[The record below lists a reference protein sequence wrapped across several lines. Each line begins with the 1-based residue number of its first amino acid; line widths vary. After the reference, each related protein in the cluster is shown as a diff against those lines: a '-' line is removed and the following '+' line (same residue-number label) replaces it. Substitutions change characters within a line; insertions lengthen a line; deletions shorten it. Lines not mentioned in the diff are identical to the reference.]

1 MSFGNRPVF
10 ELKLLKWPKCFSMEK
25 VNKVNNKFQNWL
37 LVIRMSLE
45 SLYKSKKWAQS
56 PEPRARQ
63 FGHFDLK
70 KGKIMTGTIVTQN
83 ET

>member
-1 MSFGNRPVF
+1 
-10 ELKLLKWPKCFSMEK
+10 MEK

-63 FGHFDLK
+63 DSHFDFK
-70 KGKIMTGTIVTQN
+70 MVMTVMIFYEILESQLQI
-83 ET
+83 